1 MAKMEHF
8 ALFAADLAALRD
20 FYVEAFGLKVIVDNS
35 KAPTPGYFL
44 ADDGG
49 GALEIIGRPA
59 GEKGAD
65 TRYVC
70 HVAFLVDD
78 VAKVRASLEA
88 RGIAFETGTEVDNA
102 EMKTVFF
109 RDPEGNRTQI
119 VSRSAPLGS

>member
-8 ALFAADLAALRD
+8 ALFAADPAALKD
-20 FYVEAFGLKVIVDNS
+20 FYVEALGLKVVVDNG
-35 KAPTPGYFL
+35 KASTPGYFL

-59 GEKGAD
+59 AELGAD

-78 VAKVRASLEA
+78 LDQARAALQA
-88 RGIAFETGTEVDNA
+88 RGLAFEAGTEVDTPK
-102 EMKTVFF
+102 MKSVFF

-119 VSRSAPLGS
+119 VWRSGPLGA